1 MTTTARQNNIILN
14 QDWTRIYQTF
24 KNADFKSYDFE
35 NLRRVILTYLRENYP
50 EDFNDYIES
59 SEYMALIDAVAFL
72 GQSLAFRI
80 DLASRENF
88 IELADRRESV
98 LRLARMLSYNAKRN
112 IPATGEL
119 KFTSVTTTEDLRDSN
134 GKSLTNQIVT
144 WNDPTNVD
152 WLEQFTLIIN
162 ATMADN
168 TEFGRSEGTGIVQG
182 IPTEQY
188 RFRTINSDIP
198 VFTFSK
204 SVASRGMTFEVVS
217 TAFDDRGEIK
227 EEPPI
232 PGNQLGFIFKND
244 GRGSGSQN
252 TGFFLMFKQ
261 GSLELADFSID
272 VPTPNERVAVDS
284 QNINNKDVWLFKLDS
299 QGRQLEEWT
308 SVPNIVGN
316 NITFNSISQNIR
328 NVYAVSTKEA
338 DRIDLVFADGVYGN
352 LPQGTFRVYYRV
364 SNGLTYVV
372 SPNEMRGINISV
384 PYVNKQGTQHT
395 LKISLALQYTVT
407 TASAAESTDSVRQNA
422 PAQYYTQNRMI
433 TAEDYNLAPL
443 TSSQDII
450 KVKAI
455 NRTSSGISRNFD
467 LIDASGK
474 YSSINVFAND
484 GYIYKE
490 EQEKL
495 LSFKFK
501 NRFDVI
507 NFIKRN
513 LEPQFVN
520 PDIYN
525 FYVTKFDRILFT
537 DVDTVWQ
544 NVTSNI
550 NLSTGFFRNNVDQSL
565 LRVGTFATNSLK
577 YASPEALI
585 KFEPMP
591 NMAFKRGQM
600 VPIDAND
607 SEQTDR
613 LWVKIVRVFGDGT
626 NAGRGA
632 LPSGEGPIIFNSIVP
647 TGAIAKRIVPKFII
661 DLPDDIEREIVNQTL
676 QNVNFGLRYDFVES
690 KWKIIVNS
698 NLNLNDQFS
707 LGKTGDA
714 TSNNLDASWIVAFVK
729 EADRYIVRVRSLSYV
744 FGSVKQ
750 NRFYFDPNEK
760 SYNDRTGRV
769 VKDSTI
775 VLGINTDSTG
785 SALLK
790 SDIGFE
796 ITDTIKFVDGFE
808 STSEIK
814 IAFSDSDSDGVIDN
828 PEAFEQIV
836 GEDQELN
843 FLFFKEIISEA
854 GDKIFELQDNFED
867 EIIIRQRESQI
878 NVNEFEDGQL
888 IYFFDASED
897 RVKRVNRTTNTLDL
911 ESSYKAN
918 YGRNLLKFQYLHN
931 ASVDRRID
939 PSASNIID
947 IYLLIRSY
955 DEAYRNFLIG
965 VTTRPEEPT
974 SDQLRLNYGS
984 ALAPIK
990 SISDEIIYHPVRYNI
1005 LFGSQADEKLQ
1016 AQFKVVK
1023 NPSVAVS
1030 DNDLKVNIINAI
1042 NEFFDVNNWDF
1053 GDKFYISE
1061 LTTYILNTNAPRI
1074 SNLIIVPKQPTQAF
1088 GSLFEI
1094 QSRSDEIFIS
1104 GATVD
1109 DIEIVSSISALNLN
1123 DRNGQVI
1130 TTTTSLGRDEQVASQ
1145 SPSTR
1150 SSVSPR
1156 SSVPP
1161 PRVGGISAPPT
1172 YVPPPRS
1179 TGGGSTGGGSTGGGG
1194 VRY

>member
-112 IPATGEL
+112 IPAMGVL
-119 KFTSVTTTEDLRDSN
+119 KFTSVTTTEDIRDSN
-134 GKSLTNQIVT
+134 GKNLTNQIVT

-152 WLEQFTLIIN
+152 WLEQFTLIMN
-162 ATMADN
+162 SAMADN

-182 IPTEQY
+182 IPTDQY
-188 RFRTINSDIP
+188 RFRTVNTDIP
-198 VFTFSK
+198 VYTFSK

-217 TAFDDRGEIK
+217 TTFSDQGEIT

-232 PGNQLGFIFKND
+232 PGNQLGFIFRND
-244 GRGSGSQN
+244 GRGPGSQN

-284 QNINNKDVWLFKLDS
+284 QNINDNDVWLFKLDS
-299 QGRQLEEWT
+299 QGRQLEQWV

-364 SNGLTYVV
+364 SNGLSYVV

-384 PYVNKQGTQHT
+384 PYINKQGARHT

-407 TASAAESTDSVRQNA
+407 TASAAESTDSIRQNA
-422 PAQYYTQNRMI
+422 PAQYYTQDRMI

-467 LIDASGK
+467 IIDATGK
-474 YSSINVFAND
+474 YSSINVFADD
-484 GYIYKE
+484 GYVYKE
-490 EQEKL
+490 EQENL
-495 LSFKFK
+495 LSFKFR

-507 NFIKRN
+507 NFIKRT

-520 PDIYN
+520 PDVYN
-525 FYVTKFDRILFT
+525 FYITKFDRILFT
-537 DVDTVWQ
+537 DSDTVWN
-544 NVTSNI
+544 NVTSDT
-550 NLSTGFFRNNVDQSL
+550 NLSTGFFKNNIDQSL
-565 LRVGTFATNSLK
+565 LRVGVFTTNSLK
-577 YASPEALI
+577 YVFPEVLV

-591 NMAFKRGQM
+591 GMAFKRGEM
-600 VPIDAND
+600 VPININD
-607 SEQTDR
+607 PEQTDR
-613 LWVKIVRVFGDGT
+613 LWVKVIRVFGDGT

-632 LPSGEGPIIFNSIVP
+632 LPSGEGPVVFNNTVP
-647 TGAIAKRIVPKFII
+647 TGAIARRIVPRFVN
-661 DLPDDIEREIVNQTL
+661 DLPDDIEREIVNQVL
-676 QNVNFGLRYDFVES
+676 QNLNFGLRYDFVES
-690 KWKIIVNS
+690 KWRIIINS

-707 LGKTGDA
+707 LGKAGDS

-729 EADRYIVRVRSLSYV
+729 EADRYVVRVRSLSYV
-744 FGSVKQ
+744 FGSVDQ

-769 VKDSTI
+769 VKDLTK
-775 VLGINTDSTG
+775 VLGINTDSTRL
-785 SALLK
+785 SLLK
-790 SDIGFE
+790 TDVDFE

-808 STSEIK
+808 STNEIK
-814 IAFSDSDSDGVIDN
+814 IAFTDSDSDGVIDN
-828 PEAFEQIV
+828 PEAFEQVV
-836 GEDQELN
+836 GEDQDLN
-843 FLFFKEIISEA
+843 FLFFKEIVSEA
-854 GDKIFELQDNFED
+854 GDKIFELQDNSNNQ
-867 EIIIRQRESQI
+867 ILVRQRESQV
-878 NVNEFEDGQL
+878 NVNDFEDGQL
-888 IYFFDASED
+888 IYFFDPNED
-897 RVKRVNRTTNTLDL
+897 RVKRVNRITNTLDL

-918 YGRNLLKFQYLHN
+918 YGRSSLKFQYLHN

-947 IYLLIRSY
+947 IYLLVRSY
-955 DEAYRNFLIG
+955 DEAFRNFLSG
-965 VTTRPEEPT
+965 ATATRPEELS
-974 SDQLRLNYGS
+974 SDQLRLSYGS
-984 ALAPIK
+984 KLAIIK
-990 SISDEIIYHPVRYNI
+990 SISDEIIYHPVNYKI

-1023 NPSVAVS
+1023 NSSIAVS
-1030 DNDLKVNIINAI
+1030 DNDLKVSIINSI

-1074 SNLIIVPKQPTQAF
+1074 SNLIIVPKQTAQAF

-1109 DIEIVSSISALNLN
+1109 DIEIVSSISALDLKAR
-1123 DRNGQVI
+1123 DGQV
-1130 TTTTSLGRDEQVASQ
+1130 V
-1145 SPSTR
+1145 TR
-1150 SSVSPR
+1150 
-1156 SSVPP
+1156 
-1161 PRVGGISAPPT
+1161 T
-1172 YVPPPRS
+1172 
-1179 TGGGSTGGGSTGGGG
+1179 
-1194 VRY
+1194 